1 MTHVKNDKIA
11 VLGLGIIGSLWARHY
26 AEAERL
32 AASWNRTPRPDA
44 PRGVDHP
51 SEAARRAGIIQIV
64 VADPAAV
71 ASVIGDILPVI
82 GPDHLVIQSST
93 IDPASA
99 RRFSDLVGGT
109 GAHYVE
115 APFTGSKPA
124 AQSKQVVYY
133 MGGNPADLD
142 RAEGVLEVVS
152 QVRLRIGTIEQA
164 ATLKLAMNLQVA
176 IQMEA
181 LAESL
186 AFSRAAGIP
195 DQIYFGAL
203 EKNVGYSGL
212 VQLKTTKLRQGD
224 WSPQFSVKH
233 MLKDMRLVLGIERG
247 ATLPLTKAVEAC
259 LERARMNGWGDL
271 DFSALFRNLE

>member
-1 MTHVKNDKIA
+1 MNNNKIA

-26 AEAERL
+26 EEAKRL
-32 AASWNRTPRPDA
+32 AASWNRTPRPDS
-44 PRGVDHP
+44 PRGVAHP

-71 ASVIGDILPVI
+71 ESVIGDILPAI
-82 GPDHLVIQSST
+82 GADHLIIQSST
-93 IDPASA
+93 IDPGSA
-99 RRFSDLVGGT
+99 RRFAELVRRT

-124 AQSKQVVYY
+124 AQTKKVVYY
-133 MGGNPADLD
+133 LGGNPADLD
-142 RAEGVLEVVS
+142 RAEEVLELVS
-152 QVRLRIGTIEQA
+152 HVRLRIGTFEQA
-164 ATLKLAMNLQVA
+164 AALKLAMNLQVA

-195 DQIYFGAL
+195 DEVYFGAL

-212 VQLKTTKLRQGD
+212 VQLKTAKLRQGD

-233 MLKDMRLVLGIERG
+233 MLKDMRLALGAGRE
-247 ATLPLTKAVEAC
+247 AALPLTKAVEAC
-259 LERARMNGWGDL
+259 LERARINGWGDL